1 MFFTYC
7 FLRDV
12 HEGYLSLE
20 EADDEQS
27 NFAAKL
33 KNLDKGK
40 KYIEKEFFLNNLGLL
55 FSARE
60 KVFINIQSGLVPI
73 KNLDKSPTRE
83 SAPELA
89 KNQLNR
95 GNLN

>member
-1 MFFTYC
+1 MK
-7 FLRDV
+7 D
-12 HEGYLSLE
+12 G
-20 EADDEQS
+20 DDEQS

-40 KYIEKEFFLNNLGLL
+40 KYIEKEFFLNNLRLL

-60 KVFINIQSGLVPI
+60 KVFINIQSRLVPI

-83 SAPELA
+83 
-89 KNQLNR
+89 
-95 GNLN
+95 